1 MSSRSRTGGSK
12 SEMTEKMERN
22 KRIQK
27 EANDQQTNQIPQSLI
42 VGENGK
48 LTKVDPSG
56 RMTPWSWEN

>member
-27 EANDQQTNQIPQSLI
+27 EANDQQTNQIP
-42 VGENGK
+42 
-48 LTKVDPSG
+48 
-56 RMTPWSWEN
+56 